1 MLINLR
7 RFFIPLFVFSFSFI
21 FLKDAEAGCARFK
34 AELWINNLTTNKKT
48 ILPNGFMYH
57 CANQFTFN
65 EGAKNGEISI
75 KYWNC
80 HSNQGC
86 GIFKKGHSAVSLN
99 NEDWLP
105 GKVTFRDYS
114 NGLESHILC
123 VKHSSS
129 VIEYCWRQGEQFWWG
144 GQP

>member
-1 MLINLR
+1 MNLR
-7 RFFIPLFVFSFSFI
+7 RFLIPLFVFSSSFI
-21 FLKDAEAGCARFK
+21 LLEDAEAACARFK
-34 AELWINNLTTNKKT
+34 AELWINNLITNKKT

-57 CANQFTFN
+57 CANMFTYN

-75 KYWNC
+75 KYWSC

-86 GIFKKGHSAVSLN
+86 GNFKKGHSAVSLN

-123 VKHSSS
+123 VKQNSS
-129 VIEYCWRQGEQFWWG
+129 VIEYCWRQGEQFWWKG
-144 GQP
+144 EP

>member
-1 MLINLR
+1 MNLR
-7 RFFIPLFVFSFSFI
+7 RFFIPLLIFSSSFI
-21 FLKDAEAGCARFK
+21 LLEDAEAACTRFK
-34 AELWINNLTTNKKT
+34 SELWINNLKTNKKT

-57 CANQFTFN
+57 CANMFTFN
-65 EGAKNGEISI
+65 EGAKNEEISI
-75 KYWNC
+75 KYWSC

-105 GKVTFRDYS
+105 GKVTFRNYS

-123 VKHSSS
+123 VKQNSSE
-129 VIEYCWRQGEQFWWG
+129 IEYCWRQGEQFWWEG
-144 GQP
+144 RP

>member
-7 RFFIPLFVFSFSFI
+7 RFFIPLFVFSSSFI
-21 FLKDAEAGCARFK
+21 FLKDAEASCARFK

-57 CANQFTFN
+57 CANMFTFN
-65 EGAKNGEISI
+65 EGAKNGEKSI
-75 KYWNC
+75 KYWSC
-80 HSNQGC
+80 HSDQGC

-99 NEDWLP
+99 NKEWRP

-123 VKHSSS
+123 VKHNSS
-129 VIEYCWRQGEQFWWG
+129 VIEYCWRQGEQFWWE

>member
-1 MLINLR
+1 MLIHLR
-7 RFFIPLFVFSFSFI
+7 RFFIPLFVFSSSFT
-21 FLKDAEAGCARFK
+21 LLRDAQAGCARFK

-48 ILPNGFMYH
+48 ILTNGFMYH
-57 CANQFTFN
+57 CANMFTFN

-75 KYWNC
+75 KYWSC

-86 GIFKKGHSAVSLN
+86 GNFKKGHSAVSLN

-123 VKHSSS
+123 VKQNSSE
-129 VIEYCWRQGEQFWWG
+129 IEYCWRQGEQFWWEG
-144 GQP
+144 PP

>member
-1 MLINLR
+1 MLIHLR
-7 RFFIPLFVFSFSFI
+7 RFFIPLFVFSSSFT
-21 FLKDAEAGCARFK
+21 LLRDAEAGCARFK

-57 CANQFTFN
+57 CANMFKFN
-65 EGAKNGEISI
+65 EGAKNDEISI
-75 KYWNC
+75 KYWSC

-86 GIFKKGHSAVSLN
+86 GNFKKGHSAVSLN

-123 VKHSSS
+123 VKQNGS
-129 VIEYCWRQGEQFWWG
+129 VIEYCWRQGEQFWWEG
-144 GQP
+144 PP

>member
-1 MLINLR
+1 MNLR
-7 RFFIPLFVFSFSFI
+7 RFFIPLFVVSSSFI
-21 FLKDAEAGCARFK
+21 FLKDAEAGCMYYK

-57 CANQFTFN
+57 CANTSTFN

-75 KYWNC
+75 KYWSC

-123 VKHSSS
+123 VKQNSSE
-129 VIEYCWRQGEQFWWG
+129 IEYCWRQREQFWWKG
-144 GQP
+144 RP

>member
-1 MLINLR
+1 MNLR
-7 RFFIPLFVFSFSFI
+7 RFFIPLLIFSSSFI
-21 FLKDAEAGCARFK
+21 LLEDAEAACTRFK
-34 AELWINNLTTNKKT
+34 SELWINNSKTNKKT
-48 ILPNGFMYH
+48 ILPSGFMYH
-57 CANQFTFN
+57 CANMFTFN
-65 EGAKNGEISI
+65 EGAKNEEISI
-75 KYWNC
+75 KYWSC

-123 VKHSSS
+123 VKQNGS
-129 VIEYCWRQGEQFWWG
+129 VIEYCWRQGEQFWWEG
-144 GQP
+144 